1 MFVDNIL
8 VTHVAPMLPSHL
20 CLDDVLIVG
29 TKFMMVMNITIL
41 TAIFGVRIASMNAIK
56 LRR

>member
-8 VTHVAPMLPSHL
+8 VTHVAPMLPSHR
-20 CLDDVLIVG
+20 CLDGVLIVG
-29 TKFMMVMNITIL
+29 TKYMMVMNITIL